1 MLQLL
6 NHLMRWD
13 LLQKYCRKEIDK
25 LVAAVASFTI
35 YFGSKSYLMAQALSY

>member
-25 LVAAVASFTI
+25 LAAAAASFTI
-35 YFGSKSYLMAQALSY
+35 YFGFKSYLMALALSY